1 MVLEVHIVVTR
12 LETGTDVTEEASWS
26 AGNFLFL
33 AVLSG
38 YYRCFHFIKYVCVCI
53 YIYIY
58 IYGNVPISLVQT
70 NDMGISLCNLH
81 FNTEFSF
88 TEA

>member
-12 LETGTDVTEEASWS
+12 LETGTDVTEEAFWS

-33 AVLSG
+33 AVFSG
-38 YYRCFHFIKYVCVCI
+38 YYRYFHFIKYVCV
-53 YIYIY
+53 YIYL
-58 IYGNVPISLVQT
+58 YGNVPISLVQT